1 MSDPGGS
8 DPDTLNTEPDPDP
21 DSLYT
26 NPNFLFTDIPEKL
39 IFF

>member
-26 NPNFLFTDIPEKL
+26 NPNHGIW
-39 IFF
+39 